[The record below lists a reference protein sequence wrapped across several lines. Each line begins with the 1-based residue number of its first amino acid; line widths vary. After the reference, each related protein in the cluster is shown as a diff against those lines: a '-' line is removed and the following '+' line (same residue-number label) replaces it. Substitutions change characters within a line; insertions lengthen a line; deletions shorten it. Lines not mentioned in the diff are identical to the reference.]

1 MSKPR
6 LRFGLQLPEVEYVA
20 SWTQYLEMATLA
32 EDAGFDSLWMG
43 DHLLYSAPGRPPTGP
58 WECLTVLTAL
68 ATVTSRIELG
78 PLVLSTSF
86 RNPALTAKIA
96 ETIDEI
102 SGGRFVLGLGAGWN
116 QTEYAAFGFPFDKR
130 FARFAE
136 AFDIIHSLVRTGEAD
151 YAGAYYE
158 ARECE
163 IIPRGPRAGAMPILV
178 GSTGERMLRHT
189 LSRADRWNIWYADY
203 GNSPTGLE
211 PHLDRVDHVCHELG
225 RDPKTLERSAAVLVT
240 APGGSTRS
248 TGARHERFVP
258 GITGDPGVVGQ
269 QLAAFSTVGIDHLQ
283 VVLDPITP
291 AAIEWLAPALDIART
306 YPAEI
311 P

>member
-1 MSKPR
+1 MPNTS
-6 LRFGLQLPEVEYVA
+6 LRIGLQLPEVEYVA
-20 SWTQYLEMATLA
+20 SWSEYVDMARLA

-43 DHLLYSAPGRPPTGP
+43 DHLLYRNPGQPTTGP

-68 ATVTSRIELG
+68 ATVTSRVELG

-86 RNPALTAKIA
+86 RNPAMTAKIA

-116 QTEYAAFGFPFDKR
+116 QAEYAAFGFPFGHR

-136 AFDIIHSLVRTGEAD
+136 AFDIIHSLIRTGEVD
-151 YAGAYYE
+151 FSGTYYE
-158 ARECE
+158 ASECE
-163 IIPRGPRAGAMPILV
+163 IVPRGPRAGAMPILI

-189 LSRADRWNIWYADY
+189 LDRADQWNIWYADY
-203 GNSPTGLE
+203 GNSPDGLA
-211 PHLDRVDHVCHELG
+211 PYLDRVDRVCRELG
-225 RDPKTLERSAAVLVT
+225 RDPETLERSAAVLVT

-248 TGARHERFVP
+248 TGAHHERFIP
-258 GITGDPGVVGQ
+258 GITGDPQEVGQ
-269 QLAAFSTVGIDHLQ
+269 QLAAFSAAGISHLQ

-291 AAIEWLAPALDIART
+291 SAIEWLRPALDHART
-306 YPAEI
+306 IASGAS
-311 P
+311 